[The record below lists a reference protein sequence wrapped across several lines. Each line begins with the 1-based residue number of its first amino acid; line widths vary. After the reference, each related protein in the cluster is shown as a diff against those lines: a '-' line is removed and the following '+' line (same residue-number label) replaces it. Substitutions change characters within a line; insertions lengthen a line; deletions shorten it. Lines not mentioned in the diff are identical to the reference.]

1 MGSIPL
7 PPPSSYYYF
16 TLGPSPLLAH
26 VSGALTTDL

>member
-16 TLGPSPLLAH
+16 TLGPLLAH
-26 VSGALTTDL
+26 VRGALTTVL

>member
-26 VSGALTTDL
+26 VRGSLTTVL

>member
-7 PPPSSYYYF
+7 PPPSSYF